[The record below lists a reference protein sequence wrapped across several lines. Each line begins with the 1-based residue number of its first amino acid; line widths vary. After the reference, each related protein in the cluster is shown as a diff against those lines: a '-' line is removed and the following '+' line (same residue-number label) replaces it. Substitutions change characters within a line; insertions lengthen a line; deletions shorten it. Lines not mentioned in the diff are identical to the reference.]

1 MKRCIIIT
9 LCILIAFSADAKN
22 KIKPNSGGTK
32 QKNYYSVM
40 PYESKFGTLPIIKV
54 EVGGK
59 ERRFLLDTGAVT
71 CISQELA
78 NELKPKITETISL
91 KDAEGHSEETT
102 VCIIPEIKVGGV
114 LFKKIP
120 AAVIKKSPFTYC
132 QELDGVI
139 GSNLLRNSIVRFS
152 HNDKTITLTDQPKKL
167 DLHNK
172 EELSSEIFLTP
183 DQSSPY
189 IKTYIIDN
197 LNADIG
203 LMFDSGM
210 TGLFD
215 MALRHFHLFNE
226 HHLFSDSILGGSGSV
241 GHGAFG
247 KHQDTLK
254 YSFSVKS
261 FILNEY
267 AFNNLRINTTA
278 DNNSR
283 IGAGFMRY
291 GDITLDYKNKRFYF
305 EPYSDEEPDLSY
317 TPNSFS
323 FNVDGNK
330 LIVGIIWDSEM
341 ESRISVGDQII
352 SINGIR
358 FDEMSE
364 CELLLFDMDKALSEG
379 IKEDQKEGTIEV
391 KRQDSGE
398 IEKITIHYTRDK
410 KKEVQQEG
418 K

>member
-1 MKRCIIIT
+1 MRRIVILIS
-9 LCILIAFSADAKN
+9 CILIAFSAGAKK

-32 QKNYYSVM
+32 QKNYYSVI
-40 PYESKFGTLPIIKV
+40 PYENIWGILAVIKV

-78 NELKPKITETISL
+78 DELKPKVTETISME
-91 KDAEGHSEETT
+91 DAEGYSEETT
-102 VCIIPEIKVGGV
+102 VCVIPEIKVGGV

-120 AAVIKKSPFTYC
+120 AAVIKKAPFTYC
-132 QELDGVI
+132 HELDGVI

-167 DLHNK
+167 SLHNK
-172 EELSSEIFLTP
+172 EELSSEIFLESN
-183 DQSSPY
+183 QSSPY
-189 IKTYIIDN
+189 IKTYILDS
-197 LNADIG
+197 LNADVD

-226 HHLFSDSILGGSGSV
+226 HQIFSDSIWEASGSNT
-241 GHGAFG
+241 HGFFG
-247 KHQDTLK
+247 KNQDTIK
-254 YSFSVKS
+254 YSFSVKA
-261 FILNEY
+261 FVLNDY
-267 AFNNLRINTTA
+267 IFKNLRINTTA
-278 DNNSR
+278 DDNSR
-283 IGAGFMRY
+283 IGAEFMKY

-317 TPNSFS
+317 TLNSFS
-323 FNVDGNK
+323 FNVEGNK
-330 LIVGIIWDSEM
+330 LIVGIIWDPEM

-364 CELLLFDMDKALSEG
+364 CELLLYDMDKALSEG
-379 IKEDQKEGTIEV
+379 LKEDQNEGYIEV
-391 KRQDSGE
+391 KRKDSDE
-398 IEKITIHYTRDK
+398 IEKVTIHYTK
-410 KKEVQQEG
+410 HKEKEV
-418 K
+418 

>member
-1 MKRCIIIT
+1 MKRIVIFIS
-9 LCILIAFSADAKN
+9 CILIILSAGAKK

-40 PYESKFGTLPIIKV
+40 PYESMWGTLAIIKV

-71 CISQELA
+71 SISQELA
-78 NELKPKITETISL
+78 DELKPKVTETNIL
-91 KDAEGHSEETT
+91 RDAEGYSEEIIT
-102 VCIIPEIKVGGV
+102 CIIPEIKVGGV

-120 AAVIKKSPFTYC
+120 AAVIKKAPFTYC
-132 QELDGVI
+132 HELDGII

-167 DLHNK
+167 DLHK
-172 EELSSEIFLTP
+172 KKELSSKIFLTP

-189 IKTYIIDN
+189 IKTFILDS
-197 LNADIG
+197 LNADVE

-210 TGLFD
+210 TGFFD

-226 HHLFSDSILGGSGSV
+226 HQIFSDSIWEASGSNT
-241 GHGAFG
+241 HGAFG
-247 KHQDTLK
+247 KTQDTIK
-254 YSFSVKS
+254 YSFSVKK
-261 FILNEY
+261 FVLNEY
-267 AFNNLRINTTA
+267 IFNNLRINTTA
-278 DNNSR
+278 SNNSR
-283 IGAGFMRY
+283 IGMGFLEY

-305 EPYSDEEPDLSY
+305 EPYSDEGPDLSY

-323 FNVDGNK
+323 FNVAGDK
-330 LIVGIIWDSEM
+330 LVVGLIWNPEM
-341 ESRISVGDQII
+341 ESRINVGDQII

-364 CELLLFDMDKALSEG
+364 CELLLYDMDKVLSEG

-391 KRQDSGE
+391 KKQDTGE
-398 IEKITIHYTRDK
+398 IVKLPIHYTK
-410 KKEVQQEG
+410 HKEKEV
-418 K
+418 